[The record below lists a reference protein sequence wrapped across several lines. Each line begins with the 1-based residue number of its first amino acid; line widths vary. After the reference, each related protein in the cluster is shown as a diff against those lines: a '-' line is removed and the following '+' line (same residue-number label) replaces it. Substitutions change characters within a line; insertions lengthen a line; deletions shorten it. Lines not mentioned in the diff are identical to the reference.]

1 MNEENKQET
10 EPSFINPM
18 LVGQT
23 CELWSEAEHLSERID
38 TISGDVPQEYQE
50 TFDRLRHASET
61 IDDVISD
68 TYQAYRAAYDRDEQ
82 NRKA

>member
-1 MNEENKQET
+1 
-10 EPSFINPM
+10 M

-38 TISGDVPQEYQE
+38 TISEDVPQEYQE
-50 TFDRLRHASET
+50 TFDLLRHASET